1 MADQAQA
8 PLVAKVKIAGKTGTI
23 TFGEETCV
31 IKIDGR
37 EFTFMNKERVS
48 DVQSY
53 IENEL
58 C

>member
-8 PLVAKVKIAGKTGTI
+8 PSSPKSRSPGKTGTI

-37 EFTFMNKERVS
+37 EFTFMNEERVS